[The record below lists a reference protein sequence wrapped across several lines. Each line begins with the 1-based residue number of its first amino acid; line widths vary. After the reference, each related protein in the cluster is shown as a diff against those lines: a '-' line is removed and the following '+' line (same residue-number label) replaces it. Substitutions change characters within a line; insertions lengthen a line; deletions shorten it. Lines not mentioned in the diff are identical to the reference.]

1 MQKRILF
8 LIAAVMMM
16 VTSAMAQITTSGI
29 SGKVTMNDAD
39 GEGVIGAHIMAVHVP
54 SGTRYDAV
62 TNVKGAFV
70 IKGMRTG
77 GPYTISVSYVGMQS
91 KFFQNVTLSLGETYH
106 IDVWL
111 KDDEKTLGEVV
122 VKGQL
127 GLNRTRTGAAQS
139 ISNARLQELPSVT
152 HSISDIARIN
162 PFVKVTE
169 GGAMTI
175 AGSNNRYNA
184 IQVDGAM
191 SNDVFGL
198 TSNGANGGMAGTQP
212 FSMETIDQ
220 LQVSIAPF
228 DVRQSG
234 FTGGSVNAVTKSGT
248 NEFHGSFYS
257 YYQNDGMISDK
268 YKLHNGN
275 MSNPY
280 GSMTNY
286 TIGATLGG
294 PIVKDKLFAF
304 LNFERTNNEFDN
316 AYSAPGSQS
325 KVDFA
330 VAQQIYDYVK
340 QQAPYY
346 TGTLGTPKEYS
357 YSDKVGIKLDWNI
370 DDHNHASLRWSF
382 VDAKKNNQ
390 TSSASQLV
398 TSDYAYDFV
407 SKTNSLV
414 FELNSRLGNYVSNKF
429 HATWTSVR
437 DKRNPGNPFPMIQ
450 ISNVGGG
457 TLCIG
462 NERSSM
468 ANGLDQDI
476 YNLTDNL
483 TWTLQDHEITIGTHN
498 ELYKFGNLFCQ
509 DLYGTYMYQNP
520 DDFFAGK
527 INRFRYGQGIES
539 ITGTKRWT
547 PTFGAGQLGFYI
559 QDRWDVLHNLYLS
572 FGLRA
577 DIPFMTDT
585 PTMNGEFND
594 YANRL
599 VTLANN
605 PSRADEIMAGLNVPS
620 EKREL
625 FLAKAKAENWNFQT
639 NQRIAK
645 KPMWSP
651 RFGFRWNTFSDN
663 SLIVRGGIGVFTGR
677 VPYVWISNNI
687 SNTGIQQMSYNT
699 TKTADITPIYDAN
712 NAILADPTLNPTAP
726 AQGAQ
731 TINVFNKNFKY
742 AQQLRAD
749 FAVDYT
755 DPFIGINW
763 TLEGIY
769 SKTINDMVVR
779 NYDVTSTGQTFA
791 SQYGISIGDNRPM
804 FETSSVPYSGIYVL
818 DNVSK
823 GYSYNISLK
832 AEKRF
837 DFGLDAMASYTYG
850 KSKTINNGSSSV
862 AASCWTY
869 NYTHGNPNEPEL
881 ANSNFNIP
889 HQVMVSLYEHF
900 KWNKDIKDTYDNVT
914 TIGLIYTGN
923 SGSPFNVYVNG
934 DVNGDNGYN
943 DLMYIPTDS
952 EIDAM
957 LNANMFSATSA
968 YSAEQQ
974 AENLKQWLA
983 NEYYLQDHRGEF
995 YDRNA
1000 ANEKW
1005 ENRLDLHV
1013 DHKFGFKWGSDIKY
1027 FQIGLDIVNFTNLLN
1042 KSWGATLSQEYN
1054 TYNYYSPLSF
1064 SKGKYQFLH
1073 DADYD
1078 MRSYNNYQSRWRMQL
1093 TAKFIF

>member
-8 LIAAVMMM
+8 LIATVMMFIS
-16 VTSAMAQITTSGI
+16 SAMAQVTTSGI
-29 SGKVTMNDAD
+29 SGKVTMNDVN
-39 GEGVIGAHIMAVHVP
+39 GEGIIGATVLAVHVP
-54 SGTRYDAV
+54 SGTRYSAT
-62 TNVKGAFV
+62 TNVKGAFA

-77 GPYTISVSYVGMQS
+77 GPYTINVSYIGMQS
-91 KFFQNVTLSLGETYH
+91 KFFQNITLSLGETYH
-106 IDVWL
+106 INVWL

-127 GLNRTRTGAAQS
+127 GLNKTRTGAAQS
-139 ISNARLQELPSVT
+139 INNARLQELPSIS
-152 HSISDIARIN
+152 HSVADIARIN

-184 IQVDGAM
+184 IQIDGAM

-212 FSMETIDQ
+212 FSMETVDQ

-234 FTGGSVNAVTKSGT
+234 FTGGSVNAITKSGT

-257 YYQNDGMISDK
+257 YYQNDGMVSDK
-268 YKLHNGN
+268 YKMHNGN

-294 PIVKDKLFAF
+294 PIVKNKLFAF
-304 LNFERTNNEFDN
+304 LNFERSNNEYDN
-316 AYSAPGSQS
+316 AYSTPGSQS
-325 KVDFA
+325 KVDFG
-330 VAQQIYDYVK
+330 VAQQIYDYIK
-340 QQAPYY
+340 AQAPHY
-346 TGTLGTPKEYS
+346 TGKLGTPKEYS

-370 DDHNHASLRWSF
+370 NDRNHASLRWSF
-382 VDAKKNNQ
+382 VDAKQNNN

-414 FELNSRLGNYVSNKF
+414 FELNSRLGKNMSNKF

-450 ISNVGGG
+450 VSNVGGG

-476 YNLTDNL
+476 YALTDNL
-483 TWTLQDHEITIGTHN
+483 TWTLQDHEVTVGTHN

-527 INRFRYGQGIES
+527 INRFRYGQGVES
-539 ITGTKRWT
+539 VTGTKRWNA
-547 PTFGAGQLGFYI
+547 TFGAGQLGFYI
-559 QDRWDVLHNLYLS
+559 QDRWEVLQNLYLS
-572 FGLRA
+572 LGLRA
-577 DIPFMTDT
+577 DIPFMLDT
-585 PTMNGEFND
+585 PTANLDKFGANGEIEIEGFN
-594 YANRL
+594 NW
-599 VTLANN
+599 VTRNESSFPHLK
-605 PSRADEIMAGLNVPS
+605 GL
-620 EKREL
+620 R
-625 FLAKAKAENWNFQT
+625 T
-639 NQRIAK
+639 DQRIAM

-663 SLIVRGGIGVFTGR
+663 SLIIRGGIGVFTGR

-687 SNTGIQQMSYNT
+687 SNTGIQQMSYSTFNT
-699 TKTADITPIYDAN
+699 TGITPQYNAN
-712 NAILADPTLNPTAP
+712 NAIYADPTLNPTAP
-726 AQGAQ
+726 AQAAQ

-742 AQQLRAD
+742 PQQLRAD
-749 FAVDYT
+749 LAVDFT
-755 DPFIGINW
+755 DPFVGINW

-769 SKTINDMVVR
+769 SKTINDMIVK
-779 NYDVTSTGQTFA
+779 NLDITATGETFKT
-791 SQYGISIGDNRPM
+791 QYGLPSTIKKIINGQEVDVDVFRNVNRPM
-804 FETSSVPYSGIYVL
+804 YDYSTIPYSGIYVL

-869 NYTHGNPNEPEL
+869 NYTHGNPNDPEL
-881 ANSNFNIP
+881 ANSNFNVP
-889 HQVMVSLYEHF
+889 HQVVVSLYQHL
-900 KWNKDIKDTYDNVT
+900 KWNKDIKDTYDNIT
-914 TIGLIYTGN
+914 TIGLIYAGN

-943 DLMYIPTDS
+943 DLMYIPTDD
-952 EIDAM
+952 EIDALLDAKM
-957 LNANMFSATSA
+957 FNATAA
-968 YSAEQQ
+968 YDAETQ
-974 AENLKQWLA
+974 ASNLKEWLA
-983 NEYYLQDHRGEF
+983 NEYYLKDHRGEYF
-995 YDRNA
+995 ERNA

-1005 ENRLDLHV
+1005 ENRLDLHI

-1027 FQIGLDIVNFTNLLN
+1027 FQVGLDIINFTNLLN
-1042 KSWGATLSQEYN
+1042 KNWGATLSQSG
-1054 TYNYYSPLSF
+1054 YNYYSPLSF

-1073 DADYD
+1073 DANYD
-1078 MRSYNNYQSRWRMQL
+1078 MRSYSDYYSRWRMQL